1 MTCGCGAYKT
11 DRRLSDEADCR
22 DADDTEDGHDE
33 DEYVA
38 LGDDAGDDSDAGN
51 DEGHLLWPMQVMNLL
66 HIAPHR
72 RVHHSRDETPQ
83 NATLQSARG
92 RRLEV
97 LGPSSQVRRQATKSP
112 EILFK
117 RLHDL
122 QVQQKNTLKKNKK
135 KHEHKVE
142 SRAASMPMISLAAL
156 CVSSCKDLQLKTSL
170 DGKLHKQIHEC
181 KHDDEHA

>member
-1 MTCGCGAYKT
+1 MTCGCGVYKT
-11 DRRLSDEADCR
+11 DRRLSDEADYR

-38 LGDDAGDDSDAGN
+38 LGDDGGDDSDAGN
-51 DEGHLLWPMQVMNLL
+51 DEGHLLWPMQAMNLL

-72 RVHHSRDETPQ
+72 RVHHSRDETPK

-122 QVQQKNTLKKNKK
+122 QVQQKNTQNKK
-135 KHEHKVE
+135 KKT
-142 SRAASMPMISLAAL
+142 RAQSGKPSGVHANDLPGSPVRLLLQGPAAQ
-156 CVSSCKDLQLKTSL
+156 SFPRP
-170 DGKLHKQIHEC
+170 
-181 KHDDEHA
+181 